1 VEEEIENILNSRY
14 GITVATSRLND
25 WFEHPRSIHYM
36 STNVQG
42 ALKPSPEEYIAWI
55 TTESPWGRIDS
66 LIRRDDLTL
75 CLTFKHLYI
84 RECKK
89 WFERF
94 EEERQWKKK

>member
-42 ALKPSPEEYIAWI
+42 ALKPSPENNGMGALGHIF
-55 TTESPWGRIDS
+55 T
-66 LIRRDDLTL
+66 LVLT
-75 CLTFKHLYI
+75 I
-84 RECKK
+84 
-89 WFERF
+89 
-94 EEERQWKKK
+94 